1 MGQRCEE
8 GARVVELAYIMVVY
22 ARVYCVN
29 SLDGLQVIWLK
40 YGNDFN
46 QFNML
51 LLEHG

>member
-1 MGQRCEE
+1 M
-8 GARVVELAYIMVVY
+8 ELAYIMVVY

-29 SLDGLQVIWLK
+29 TLDGLQETWLK
-40 YGNDFN
+40 YGTDFN

>member
-1 MGQRCEE
+1 M
-8 GARVVELAYIMVVY
+8 ELAYIMVVY

-29 SLDGLQVIWLK
+29 TLDGLQVIWLK
-40 YGNDFN
+40 YRTDFN